1 MARRSRR
8 HGGGGLEAWPGY
20 VDALSTLLMVIIFVL
35 LVFVLAQG
43 FLSVALSS
51 RDRALE
57 RLNRQVSELSELL
70 ALERGQAEELRT
82 SLSRTAEELRA
93 NSAAREALARNLS
106 ILREDRDRLAQER
119 DATRAERDRLAA
131 RIADLDLAAGG
142 GAARIAELE
151 GRLAEALA
159 RAEAAGGDAAATV
172 RTLTDAQRLLAAER
186 AALEAVRRDL
196 AAARDQAA
204 ALTRDLA
211 QERGTREATQRDLAQ
226 ERATRE
232 ATQRDLAMARNE
244 ITALTGNLTAERD
257 QRAQRERD
265 LAQAREQGQAL
276 ARDLTATRQA
286 RDATAESLA
295 ARQLEAEALA
305 RDLAAARASL
315 AAAQRDIASLREEA
329 AALDR
334 TVRADRATIEA
345 RLSDIA
351 RLTDQIRGLEALR
364 DQLERQAAAALA
376 RAGEEERLRGT
387 AESALGEAQR
397 LLANVTGRATTA
409 ERDAAEAIAR
419 ATAAERAAAEARQ
432 ATAAAERAAAEAAA
446 RAGAADRAATES
458 RQATAAAERASADA
472 VARASQA
479 ERQAGEARQ
488 AAGVAD
494 ARAAAA
500 DRTAQE
506 AQRAAQEAERARAAA
521 TLLATE
527 AGRRAQDTERARAAA
542 EGQATEY
549 ARLSESARAQVAL
562 LTRQL
567 EALRAELSRVAA
579 TLEAEE
585 NAGRDK
591 DAQIANLGQ
600 RLNAALAA
608 RVEELQQYRSDFFGR
623 LRRVLGDRPEVRIVG
638 DRFVFQSEVLFPVGG
653 ADLSPGGQQQVRD
666 LARVLV
672 DLAAQFPPDL
682 AWVLRVDGHADRSP
696 IRAGGRFASNW
707 ELSAARSIAVAQLL
721 MQEGI
726 PANRLAAAAFG
737 DTQPLDDRDTP
748 DAFARNRRIELRL
761 EAGPSGTRA
770 AAPAPARN
778 AQEAIRGLAC
788 GRLAELQGGS
798 LVAGIGPRGSQA
810 RLRAALPGA
819 TPRLAIAEFDGP
831 YCPVLEALRPVEPS
845 ASAAAMRIGLGNGNP
860 VREGD
865 PLLFDLALPDWAAHV
880 TLVYLSSDNNAVT
893 LETLGR
899 QQAGQRLRLGTP
911 RANFPGW
918 MAEPPFGTDLALAVA
933 SEAPL
938 FATPRPI
945 IEPVA
950 DFAAALRTAIAA
962 ARAGGQRI
970 SADLTVVEVAPR

>member
-1 MARRSRR
+1 MALRRRR
-8 HGGGGLEAWPGY
+8 KGGGGLEAWPGY

-93 NSAAREALARNLS
+93 SSAAREALARNFS
-106 ILREDRDRLAQER
+106 VLREERDRLAAER
-119 DATRAERDRLAA
+119 EATRAERDRLSA
-131 RIADLDLAAGG
+131 RIADLELAAGG

-196 AAARDQAA
+196 AAARDQST
-204 ALTRDLA
+204 ALARDLA

-226 ERATRE
+226 ERTTRE

-244 ITALTGNLTAERD
+244 ITALSGNLTAERD
-257 QRAQRERD
+257 QRTQRERE
-265 LAQAREQGQAL
+265 LVQAREQGQAL
-276 ARDLTATRQA
+276 ARDLAATRQA
-286 RDATAESLA
+286 RDTATESLE
-295 ARQLEAEALA
+295 ARRREAEALA

-315 AAAQRDIASLREEA
+315 AAAQRDIATLREEA

-364 DQLERQAAAALA
+364 DQMERQAAAAMA
-376 RAGEEERLRGT
+376 RAGDEERLRGT
-387 AESALGEAQR
+387 AEAALGEAQR

-409 ERDAAEAIAR
+409 ERE
-419 ATAAERAAAEARQ
+419 
-432 ATAAAERAAAEAAA
+432 AAEAAA
-446 RAGAADRAATES
+446 RASAADRATAEAAA
-458 RQATAAAERASADA
+458 RTAAAERL
-472 VARASQA
+472 
-479 ERQAGEARQ
+479 AGEARQ
-488 AAGVAD
+488 AAGVAE
-494 ARAAAA
+494 ARSAAAE
-500 DRTAQE
+500 RVAQE
-506 AQRAAQEAERARAAA
+506 SQRAAQDADRARAAA

-527 AGRRAQDTERARAAA
+527 ASRRVQDAERARTAAD
-542 EGQATEY
+542 GQAAEY
-549 ARLSESARAQVAL
+549 ARLSESARTQVAL

-567 EALRAELSRVAA
+567 EALRAELARVAA

-591 DAQIANLGQ
+591 DAQIVNLGA

-653 ADLSPGGQQQVRD
+653 AELSPGGQAQIRD
-666 LARVLV
+666 LARVLI
-672 DLAAQFPPDL
+672 DLAGQFPPDL

-696 IRAGGRFASNW
+696 VRGGGRFASNW

-721 MQEGI
+721 MQEGL

-761 EAGPSGTRA
+761 EAGPAGTRA
-770 AAPAPARN
+770 AAPTPARN
-778 AQEAIRGLAC
+778 TQEAIRGLAC
-788 GRLAELQGGS
+788 GRVAELQGGS

-819 TPRLAIAEFDGP
+819 TPRLAVAEFDGP

-845 ASAAAMRIGLGNGNP
+845 AGAAAMRIGLGNGNP

-865 PLLFDLALPDWAAHV
+865 PLLFDMALPDWAAHV
-880 TLVYLSSDNNAVT
+880 TLVYLSSDNKAVT

-899 QQAGQRLRLGTP
+899 QQAGLRLRLGTP
-911 RANFPGW
+911 RPNFPGW
-918 MAEPPFGTDLALAVA
+918 MAEPPFGTDLVLAVA

-945 IEPVA
+945 IEPVQ
-950 DFAAALRTAIAA
+950 DFATALRAAIAA
-962 ARAGGQRI
+962 ARAAAQRV
-970 SADLTVVEVAPR
+970 SADLTVVEVTPR